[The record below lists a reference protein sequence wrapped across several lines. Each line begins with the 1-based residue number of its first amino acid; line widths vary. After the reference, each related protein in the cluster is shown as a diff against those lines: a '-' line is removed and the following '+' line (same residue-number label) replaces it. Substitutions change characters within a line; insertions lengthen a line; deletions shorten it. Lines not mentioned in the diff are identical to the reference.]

1 MPGDHLAGHTQPRGN
16 KAVLAVAVG
25 GLVQVHVIHV
35 DLVPG
40 NIAAELSVPV
50 QIRLL
55 QLAKPTDPHFGGA
68 EGMHPCNDARA
79 ARIGVGGENNVG
91 NGLAVQHRALEHD
104 VADDGS
110 ILI

>member
-1 MPGDHLAGHTQPRGN
+1 
-16 KAVLAVAVG
+16 
-25 GLVQVHVIHV
+25 
-35 DLVPG
+35 
-40 NIAAELSVPV
+40 
-50 QIRLL
+50 
-55 QLAKPTDPHFGGA
+55 
-68 EGMHPCNDARA
+68 MHPCNDARA